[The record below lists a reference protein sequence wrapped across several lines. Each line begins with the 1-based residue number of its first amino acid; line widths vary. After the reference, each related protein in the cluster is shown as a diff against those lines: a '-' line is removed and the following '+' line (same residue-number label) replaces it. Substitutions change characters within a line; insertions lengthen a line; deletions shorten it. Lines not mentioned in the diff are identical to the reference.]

1 MNQRDGRRRGSSR
14 PWEASRLTTPTEGSL
29 WERDANIVKRL
40 WEINER
46 FAAIDDEYKTL
57 SAEARALRRERTANM
72 IRMGKATAEV
82 SGGE

>member
-1 MNQRDGRRRGSSR
+1 M
-14 PWEASRLTTPTEGSL
+14 TTLWPHQQAAHDKIAPTEGPL